1 MRPEL
6 SALSLAYM
14 MTVLAL
20 PGSQSKI
27 TELAPAPSEYFGLGS
42 LSGTPSG
49 DLAAKANRF

>member
-27 TELAPAPSEYFGLGS
+27 TELAPARSEYFGLGS